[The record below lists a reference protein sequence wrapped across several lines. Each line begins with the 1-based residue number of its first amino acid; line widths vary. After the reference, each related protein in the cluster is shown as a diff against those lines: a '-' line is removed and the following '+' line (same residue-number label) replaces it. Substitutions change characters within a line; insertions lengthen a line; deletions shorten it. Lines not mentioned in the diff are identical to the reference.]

1 MLRHSLVYIGIF
13 VALAGLALAF
23 LAQRYW
29 FARVW
34 RLGGL
39 IHDKK
44 TRKAIRGAL
53 LGLVFIVFI
62 TALAGVLRN
71 MQGTISRGSL
81 WTAFLALWL
90 VSSIVSYIL
99 IKIVVAVDWIWR
111 RSRAA
116 SSPPLENLDEAA
128 ASTSAPWR
136 TDRTDRLEQ
145 SLDPPRDGSV
155 DRSTDHAV
163 DHAVD
168 RSRRHFFHVAGVIA
182 GAVPFISAGYGFVEE
197 RFQYRVRE
205 ITIPVANFPR
215 ALDGMRITQLSD
227 IHAGSFM
234 PISQVA
240 RAVDMAND
248 LGGDLLVVTGDFIS
262 TRSDPLEDCIAELSR
277 LRAPLGVWGCNGNH
291 EVYARAEAKSAELFH
306 RHGMKLLRQENA
318 EVRWQGSSINLI
330 GVDYQSQ
337 NDEEQNRAPMLIGAE
352 SLVRGDI
359 PNILL
364 SHNPNSFP
372 RAAEL
377 GIELSLAGHTHGG
390 QVRVE
395 ILDHRWS
402 PAEFLTPYVA
412 GEFHRP
418 LHSPSRLSDEEVYST
433 PGIQQVSSSALYVNC
448 GLGTIGAPV
457 RLGVPP
463 EITLITIRCA

>member
-1 MLRHSLVYIGIF
+1 MQTMFHNGLVTIAIIG
-13 VALAGLALAF
+13 ALAGISLAF

-29 FARVW
+29 FARAW
-34 RLGGL
+34 RLAGR
-39 IHDKK
+39 IHPQR
-44 TRKAIRGAL
+44 TRKGVRGAL
-53 LGLVFIVFI
+53 LALVFIVFF

-71 MQGTISRGSL
+71 MQGITSRGSF
-81 WTAFLALWL
+81 WTAFLAFWL
-90 VSSIVSYIL
+90 TSSILSYL
-99 IKIVVAVDWIWR
+99 FIKIVDVVDWIWR
-111 RSRAA
+111 RMRSAFSSR
-116 SSPPLENLDEAA
+116 PENSDDI
-128 ASTSAPWR
+128 APSNVALAR
-136 TDRTDRLEQ
+136 TE
-145 SLDPPRDGSV
+145 PM
-155 DRSTDHAV
+155 DH
-163 DHAVD
+163 
-168 RSRRHFFHVAGVIA
+168 SRRHFFHVAGVVA
-182 GAVPFISAGYGFVEE
+182 GAVPFISAGYGFAEE

-205 ITIPVANFPR
+205 VTIPIANLPR
-215 ALDGMRITQLSD
+215 SLDGLRITQLSD

-234 PISQVA
+234 PISQVG
-240 RAVDMAND
+240 RAVGMANE
-248 LGGDLLVVTGDFIS
+248 LGGDLVVVTGDFIS

-291 EVYARAEAKSAELFH
+291 EVYARAEAKSAELFR
-306 RHGMKLLRQENA
+306 RHGMRLLRQENA
-318 EVRWQGSSINLI
+318 EVRWQGSSFNLI

-337 NDEEQNRAPMLIGAE
+337 NDAERNRAPMLIGAE

-402 PAEFLTPYVA
+402 PAEFFTPYVA
-412 GEFHRP
+412 GDFHRP
-418 LHSPSRLSDEEVYST
+418 LRSSSHLSDDEVYST
-433 PGIQQVSSSALYVNC
+433 PGVQQFSSSALYVNR

-463 EITLITIRCA
+463 EITLITLRSA

>member
-1 MLRHSLVYIGIF
+1 MLHNGLVYLGF
-13 VALAGLALAF
+13 GGALAGLSLAF

-34 RLGGL
+34 RLAGL
-39 IHDKK
+39 IQVKQ

-53 LGLVFIVFI
+53 LGLVLIVFG
-62 TALAGVLRN
+62 TAVAGVFRN
-71 MQGTISRGSL
+71 WQGMISRGSL
-81 WTAFLALWL
+81 WTAFLAFWL
-90 VSSIVSYIL
+90 VSSIVSYL
-99 IKIVVAVDWIWR
+99 FIKIVAGVDWVWR
-111 RSRAA
+111 RTRAG
-116 SSPPLENLDEAA
+116 
-128 ASTSAPWR
+128 SAPQVENSE
-136 TDRTDRLEQ
+136 DA
-145 SLDPPRDGSV
+145 SV
-155 DRSTDHAV
+155 AAPSSERAEPVGHSIDH
-163 DHAVD
+163 
-168 RSRRHFFHVAGVIA
+168 SRRHFFHAAGVIA

-215 ALDGMRITQLSD
+215 ALDGLRITQLSD

-234 PISQVA
+234 PMSQVA
-240 RAVDMAND
+240 RAVGMAND
-248 LGGDLLVVTGDFIS
+248 LGGDLMVVTGDFIS
-262 TRSDPLEDCIAELSR
+262 TRSDPLEDCIAELSH

-291 EVYARAEAKSAELFH
+291 EVYARAEAKSAELFQ
-306 RHGMKLLRQENA
+306 RFGMKLLRQENA
-318 EVRWQGSSINLI
+318 ELRWQGSPFNLI

-337 NDEEQNRAPMLIGAE
+337 NDAQQDRSPMLSGVE

-395 ILDHRWS
+395 ILDHRWT
-402 PAEFLTPYVA
+402 PAEFLTSYVA

-433 PGIQQVSSSALYVNC
+433 PGIQQLSSSALYVNR

-463 EITLITIRCA
+463 EITLITLRCA